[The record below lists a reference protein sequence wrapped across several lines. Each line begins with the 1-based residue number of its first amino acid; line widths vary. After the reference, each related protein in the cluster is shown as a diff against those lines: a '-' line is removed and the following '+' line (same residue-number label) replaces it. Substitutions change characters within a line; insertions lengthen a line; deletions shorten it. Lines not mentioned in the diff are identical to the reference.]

1 MRFASITVALF
12 AAAAA
17 ASVIV
22 RDDANP
28 DVALVTDELEQ
39 PFNATDMA
47 TADDDY
53 NEFVGEELSDDLSE
67 EDLESLL
74 NARDDKSIEMSKGG
88 GKGRGGGGRGGGGR
102 GSGDGGR
109 NKVKPNIPKVVFGMQ
124 KQNSDGKVHWTAWKY
139 GANPCTK
146 NVVLNVKTESA
157 CQKKFTL
164 AKKGGLKLASCLG
177 KDNLPHALKHND
189 KEIRGCHH
197 KRVKHNCPFTRDVV
211 ERGSC

>member
-17 ASVIV
+17 ASIIA
-22 RDDANP
+22 RDDVNP
-28 DVALVTDELEQ
+28 DVAPVTNELEQ

-53 NEFVGEELSDDLSE
+53 NEFVGEELSDDLSD

-102 GSGDGGR
+102 GGGGKG
-109 NKVKPNIPKVVFGMQ
+109 NGGKGNIPKVVFGMQ
-124 KQNSDGKVHWTAWKY
+124 KQNSDGKVHWT
-139 GANPCTK
+139 
-146 NVVLNVKTESA
+146 VVLNVKTESA

-189 KEIRGCHH
+189 KEIRGCNH